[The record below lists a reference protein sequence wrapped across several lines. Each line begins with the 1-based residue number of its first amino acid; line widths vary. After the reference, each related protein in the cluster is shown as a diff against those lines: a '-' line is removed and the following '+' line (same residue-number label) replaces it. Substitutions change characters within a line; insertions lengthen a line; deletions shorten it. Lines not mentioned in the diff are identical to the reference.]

1 MKVTLTLEIDYDVSA
16 YADESDAMAT
26 IQDILH
32 GSIERM
38 VGNGGLSGDTSIGV
52 DTWDVHTELKEG

>member
-16 YADESDAMAT
+16 FADEADSMQT

-32 GSIERM
+32 TSIETM
-38 VGNGGLSGDTSIGV
+38 VGNGGLSGDTSIEV
-52 DTWDVHTELKEG
+52 DTWDVHTELTEG